1 MSSKKFNIFISS
13 KNRDRNEKIYDFN
26 LYLRNQILVG
36 KNEGININ
44 VMSFSMLNSM
54 YNVNS
59 ITKNNTFIIR
69 RTDLDGISNIIEIT
83 ITIPFGNYSVITL
96 RDVINSLLVSSSL
109 SNISLSYNI
118 PTNTYTFNNNNSS
131 NRWFIIPNSCN
142 KLLGVSTIIEITSNY
157 TGTFVNMVNY
167 EQIII
172 RCPSLNFENLN
183 QDNIRDKNNSLNI
196 SDILFTINK
205 ADTEPYRTIS
215 YKNEDAGTSYSYNI
229 TNNNLSTI
237 NLQLFNE
244 NDELI
249 TDAPDYLLELQIIVY
264 DKTDNVFQEIGIQSL
279 SLLDDIYFTLLN
291 ILFKKNNYLL

>member
-69 RTDLDGISNIIEIT
+69 RTDLDGISNIIETT

-118 PTNTYTFNNNNSS
+118 PTNTYTFNNNNVS

-205 ADTEPYRTIS
+205 ADIEPYRTIS

-229 TNNNLSTI
+229 TNTNLSTI

-264 DKTDNVFQEIGIQSL
+264 DKTDNVFQELGIQSL

-291 ILFKKNNYLL
+291 ILFKKNNYLM